1 MITEKFINELIIC
14 PKRAIGADRKRMI
27 SVNRS
32 LRNKASLISVDGN
45 YTYSLFLRQSEDFM
59 EDFSV
64 GLIWT
69 NASKHIGINKE
80 IILIRYQGPH
90 DSGKPLG
97 EDVHHDYHIHQISV
111 EDVNERRY
119 LRPGNKEISHD
130 FSSFLG
136 ALFSLT
142 SYCGII
148 DLDKYIDYSQFN
160 APLPGQ
166 MDLFNQ

>member
-1 MITEKFINELIIC
+1 MITEQLINELITC
-14 PKRAIGADRKRMI
+14 PKKAVQANRKRMI
-27 SVNRS
+27 PVNRS
-32 LRNKASLISVDGN
+32 LRNKIAIVSMDGS
-45 YTYSLFLRQSEDFM
+45 YTYDLFLRQSEEFM

-69 NASKHIGINKE
+69 NAAKYIGISKE

-97 EDVHHDYHIHQISV
+97 EDIHHDYHIHQISV
-111 EDVNERRY
+111 DDVNERRY
-119 LRPGNKEISHD
+119 MRPRNKEISKD
-130 FSSFLG
+130 FSSFAS
-136 ALFSLT
+136 ALFSFV

-148 DLDKYIDYSQFN
+148 DLVKCIDYSQFN

-166 MDLFNQ
+166 IDLFNQ